1 MTRFSIIVFIGILM
15 EIHFIYRIILIL
27 WVPKRHLE
35 RTVMEWM
42 GASPCRSISE
52 NFRDCKVRVNLLRS
66 AFCSCCFFWNCSQC
80 LLGLAA
86 DFLEQGE
93 YGHNTEEFLGRAL
106 HSFNGFNSSAL
117 DAVHLWW
124 NALSQ
129 DLRIYQM
136 SWCLI
141 SEQGTPL
148 QMWAWKNLSLVAG
161 ELKKLTNSFSNILYF
176 PLNVVGWK
184 RIMFSRDMC
193 EWVCLSL
200 CECAICMPLYVC
212 LSLCVWGEVYVCK
225 SLWLTIWLTVY
236 ITVHPN

>member
-1 MTRFSIIVFIGILM
+1 MTRFSVIVFIVILM

-86 DFLEQGE
+86 DFLEQSE

-106 HSFNGFNSSAL
+106 HSFNGFNSSDCIRCSASL
-117 DAVHLWW
+117 MKC
-124 NALSQ
+124 SQ
-129 DLRIYQM
+129 PRPENISNMM
-136 SWCLI
+136 SRCLI

-148 QMWAWKNLSLVAG
+148 QMWAWKTLCLVAG
-161 ELKKLTNSFSNILYF
+161 ELKKLTNSFSNILF
-176 PLNVVGWK
+176 
-184 RIMFSRDMC
+184 FS
-193 EWVCLSL
+193 
-200 CECAICMPLYVC
+200 
-212 LSLCVWGEVYVCK
+212 
-225 SLWLTIWLTVY
+225 
-236 ITVHPN
+236 

>member
-1 MTRFSIIVFIGILM
+1 MTRFSVIIFIGILM

-42 GASPCRSISE
+42 CASPCRSISE

-106 HSFNGFNSSAL
+106 HSFNGFNSSDCIRCSASL
-117 DAVHLWW
+117 MKCSQPRPENISNELVPHLW
-124 NALSQ
+124 
-129 DLRIYQM
+129 
-136 SWCLI
+136 
-141 SEQGTPL
+141 
-148 QMWAWKNLSLVAG
+148 AG
-161 ELKKLTNSFSNILYF
+161 HSTADVGMEKLKSSCRRTEKANQQF
-176 PLNVVGWK
+176 
-184 RIMFSRDMC
+184 R
-193 EWVCLSL
+193 
-200 CECAICMPLYVC
+200 
-212 LSLCVWGEVYVCK
+212 
-225 SLWLTIWLTVY
+225 
-236 ITVHPN
+236 